1 MSNLVRKTTRPP
13 APRTRLLVVRQPAKS
28 VRRRDQPDRTPLR
41 LAIGV
46 IVTLGVVGLV
56 WLMGYLGYRLG
67 YASMVGVPELLGGP
81 GGSLATGT
89 MMLIGIPIVILQ
101 AGMAQPEWLM
111 LCFALIAIPAAGLSA
126 AKPATPGGPKPS
138 QAAIVFSVAGAIA
151 AALNGAALI
160 WWTVSPFRTG
170 LMQSMPQMPAS
181 AEAWHSHLQIAAGLD
196 VLMVITAA
204 LWVVLVMRLAV
215 PLWLRALS
223 ASVSF
228 FALVV
233 IVVAM
238 SLSSAAAAQLAAP
251 RSLCLLPDAQDDWQ
265 LLLGSTPHH
274 IATLGVRDGHTAVQ
288 LRNRR
293 DLIIVQG
300 TRSVIEY
307 LNERAPQEDE

>member
-1 MSNLVRKTTRPP
+1 MTHLVRKTTRPP

-28 VRRRDQPDRTPLR
+28 VRHKDQPDRTPLR
-41 LAIGV
+41 LTIGI

-67 YASMVGVPELLGGP
+67 YAPMVGVPDLVGGP

-89 MMLIGIPIVILQ
+89 MMLIRIPMVILQ
-101 AGMAQPEWLM
+101 AGMAEPEWLM

-126 AKPATPGGPKPS
+126 AAPATPGGPRPN
-138 QAAIVFSVAGAIA
+138 QAVVVFSVAGAIT

-170 LMQSMPQMPAS
+170 LMQPMPQMPAL
-181 AEAWHSHLQIAAGLD
+181 AESWHSNLQIAAGLD

-204 LWVVLVMRLAV
+204 LWVVLVLRLAIPV
-215 PLWLRALS
+215 WLRALS

-238 SLSSAAAAQLAAP
+238 SLSSAAAAQLATP

-274 IATLGVRDGHTAVQ
+274 IAALAVRDDHTTVQ

-293 DLIIVQG
+293 DMIVVQG

-307 LNERAPQEDE
+307 LNERAPEEE